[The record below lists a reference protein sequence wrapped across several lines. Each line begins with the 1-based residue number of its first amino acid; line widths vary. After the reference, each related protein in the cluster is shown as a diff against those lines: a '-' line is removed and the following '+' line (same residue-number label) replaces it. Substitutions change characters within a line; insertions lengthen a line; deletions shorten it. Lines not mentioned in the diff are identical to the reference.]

1 MQFKYTKPCNL
12 STQKS
17 CNLRTCGTLYTVHQE
32 HALKSDPPRSVWKY
46 YRPAR
51 QVDMRRCACV
61 EVRSWVRG
69 SEASSCPWLDWCC
82 GRGWGCPVWSRS
94 RGWCLRTASRIGGQ
108 RRVGWRR
115 CGRGWWQGQQGVS
128 EVVGRGWLKGPQS
141 KAALWGRGRET

>member
-51 QVDMRRCACV
+51 QVDMRVVARSAQKAKGATVGHRVSSPSHALKMELRIVRCC
-61 EVRSWVRG
+61 RSTMPFAWELYADMRMCRMPNLSV
-69 SEASSCPWLDWCC
+69 SQLSAASCA
-82 GRGWGCPVWSRS
+82 V
-94 RGWCLRTASRIGGQ
+94 
-108 RRVGWRR
+108 
-115 CGRGWWQGQQGVS
+115 VS
-128 EVVGRGWLKGPQS
+128 DDLLYCSPPAEDLLEYEQ
-141 KAALWGRGRET
+141 AD